1 MQTVVLER
9 FQAVG
14 VFCVHDLEVY
24 CVELFPESARSD
36 NVSLNKN
43 LFCFPVWELKRAIP
57 APVQEFVC
65 NS

>member
-24 CVELFPESARSD
+24 CVELFPESAQSD
-36 NVSLNKN
+36 HVSLNKKSV
-43 LFCFPVWELKRAIP
+43 LFSCLGTEARDTCSCSG
-57 APVQEFVC
+57 VC
-65 NS
+65 L